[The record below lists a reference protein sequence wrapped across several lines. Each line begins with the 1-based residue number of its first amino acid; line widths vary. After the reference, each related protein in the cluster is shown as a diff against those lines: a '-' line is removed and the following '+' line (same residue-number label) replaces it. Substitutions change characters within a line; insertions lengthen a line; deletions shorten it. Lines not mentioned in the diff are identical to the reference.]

1 MSHFGVFRFTT
12 RIPLHTFKPY
22 YCIIICK
29 YEASYHQV
37 CWLCDVHV
45 VQANL
50 GMIFHKNK
58 LESYSFY

>member
-1 MSHFGVFRFTT
+1 MGYSD
-12 RIPLHTFKPY
+12 TFKHY

-29 YEASYHQV
+29 YEALYHQV
-37 CWLCDVHV
+37 CCLCDVHV